1 MLNIEAVLC
10 DYLAKKT
17 GIPTYVEVPENM
29 PDRFI
34 TVERTG
40 GGDNRTS
47 ISENPTVVI
56 DYWGQTRADAHDICA
71 AGDKAVIAMRGVVK
85 GISNVRPL
93 TACVHYPDALS
104 GRERYESTYSF
115 TTFEY

>member
-1 MLNIEAVLC
+1 MLNIEAILC

-17 GIPTYVEVPENM
+17 GIPTYVEVPANM

-40 GGDNRTS
+40 GGDTRTS

-56 DYWGQTRADAHDICA
+56 DYWGRSRADAHDMCDV
-71 AGDKAVIAMRGVVK
+71 GDTAVIAMRSRVK
-85 GISNVRPL
+85 GVSNVKPL
-93 TACVHYPDALS
+93 TACVHYPDVLS
-104 GRERYESTYSF
+104 GRERYESTHSF